1 MKTLRTPWNDKVL
14 KRRLNNS
21 LRKIN
26 LQRKYVQDKNESSNN
41 NNNVAGRKMSSPYY
55 FES

>member
-1 MKTLRTPWNDKVL
+1 MKALRTPWNDKVF
-14 KRRLNNS
+14 KRMLNNS

-26 LQRKYVQDKNESSNN
+26 LQRKYVQDKNKNSNN
-41 NNNVAGRKMSSPYY
+41 NNNVADRKMSSLYY